1 MKKCWT
7 SVGLSL
13 CRILSLTPVTAIYVD
28 EVDTQN
34 DLIEQEV
41 FTDRFGHFNRCGY
54 IRYIYSKSWQLGTWR
69 CGSCFG

>member
-1 MKKCWT
+1 MKKSWT

-13 CRILSLTPVTAIYVD
+13 CRILYLTPITANYVD

-41 FTDRFGHFNRCGY
+41 FTV
-54 IRYIYSKSWQLGTWR
+54 
-69 CGSCFG
+69 

>member
-13 CRILSLTPVTAIYVD
+13 CMILSLTPVTAIYVD

-41 FTDRFGHFNRCGY
+41 FTV
-54 IRYIYSKSWQLGTWR
+54 
-69 CGSCFG
+69 

>member
-13 CRILSLTPVTAIYVD
+13 CRILSLTPITAIYVD
-28 EVDTQN
+28 EVGTQN

-41 FTDRFGHFNRCGY
+41 FTV
-54 IRYIYSKSWQLGTWR
+54 
-69 CGSCFG
+69 

>member
-13 CRILSLTPVTAIYVD
+13 CRILSLTPITAIY
-28 EVDTQN
+28 VDTQN

-41 FTDRFGHFNRCGY
+41 FTV
-54 IRYIYSKSWQLGTWR
+54 
-69 CGSCFG
+69 